1 MPILVVFY
9 VLLRII
15 PRNTA
20 HKYRNSKKESQEN
33 IKIRAN
39 ILKHPVDDSEGEVQS
54 NFWAAELIM
63 KRSLKTENFIQASYY
78 FTIFQQIKRFAEVP
92 DIDNRD
98 NQNTICQ

>member
-1 MPILVVFY
+1 

-20 HKYRNSKKESQEN
+20 HKYRNSKKELQEN
-33 IKIRAN
+33 IKKRAN

-54 NFWAAELIM
+54 NFGAAELIM
-63 KRSLKTENFIQASYY
+63 KKSLKTENFIQASY
-78 FTIFQQIKRFAEVP
+78 FTIFQQIKRFAEIP